1 MQRDQAHVP
10 NSRLALP
17 RPPQRANH
25 AASRACPPRSPARS
39 AAAEREDSANTARA
53 QRAPELVRG
62 RLGRAR
68 LLACAA
74 SALVGAL
81 AFGCNKDQP
90 AAPQPEARPQEPQGA
105 EPAPLAKEPAAQA
118 PKRGLILAQSRFSGT
133 TPQPARVELLTPQE
147 GQWKVEILDDPDSN
161 VFHKAFA
168 LEIKGQPTTLVTLGG
183 MKAAVKGWKRDIA
196 GFAAETWWTE
206 AFGGKFDRMRDAEIG
221 DLDGDGVPEIAV
233 ATHDQGVVAYLKR
246 NQDGTWAVN
255 KIDREP
261 NTFVHE
267 IEIGDVNGD
276 GVLEIYAT
284 PSEPNRLDAGEQSG
298 HVVRYVPKLNEGRKV
313 VADLGKRHAKEIL
326 VHDVDGDGK
335 DELYVAVEALTEGSR
350 DNVKIVEPVEIRR
363 YQADTPADKGQVVA
377 RIQDR
382 YCRFLTVGD
391 VDGDGKKELVAAAF
405 RSGVWL
411 LRPGADPKAPWS
423 VENIETQSSGFEHAA
438 LLTDL
443 DGDGKDELYV
453 AADDQGELRRY
464 VWRDG
469 KMTRETLLKRDNPR
483 ETWTWN
489 IMPAPAEL
497 LK

>member
-1 MQRDQAHVP
+1 MQRDQAHVSD
-10 NSRLALP
+10 SRLALL
-17 RPPQRANH
+17 RPPQRAIH
-25 AASRACPPRSPARS
+25 AGSCARPQRSPEGR
-39 AAAEREDSANTARA
+39 AAAERGDTTPTPGA
-53 QRAPELVRG
+53 QRAPKRFGG
-62 RLGRAR
+62 RFGRAR
-68 LLACAA
+68 LFACAA
-74 SALVGAL
+74 SALVGAMT
-81 AFGCNKDQP
+81 FGCDKEKA
-90 AAPQPEARPQEPQGA
+90 AAPQPEVRPQEPQGA
-105 EPAPLAKEPAAQA
+105 EPAPLPKAPAAQA
-118 PKRGLILAQSRFSGT
+118 PTRGLLLAQSRFAGT
-133 TPQPARVELLTPQE
+133 TPQPARLELLTPQE
-147 GQWKVEILDDPDSN
+147 GLWKVEVLDDPDSN

-168 LEIKGQPTTLVTLGG
+168 LELKGQPTTLVTLGG

-206 AFGGKFDRMRDAEIG
+206 AFGGKFDRMRDAEVG
-221 DLDGDGVPEIAV
+221 DLDGDGIPEIAV

-246 NQDGTWAVN
+246 GQDGKWAVN

-298 HVVRYVPKLNEGRKV
+298 RVVRYVPKLNEGRKV

-363 YQADTPADKGQVVA
+363 YVADTPADKGQVVA
-377 RIQDR
+377 RLQDR

-391 VDGDGKKELVAAAF
+391 IDGDGKKELVAAAF

-469 KMTRETLLKRDNPR
+469 KITRETLLKRDNPR

-489 IMPAPAEL
+489 IMPAPADL